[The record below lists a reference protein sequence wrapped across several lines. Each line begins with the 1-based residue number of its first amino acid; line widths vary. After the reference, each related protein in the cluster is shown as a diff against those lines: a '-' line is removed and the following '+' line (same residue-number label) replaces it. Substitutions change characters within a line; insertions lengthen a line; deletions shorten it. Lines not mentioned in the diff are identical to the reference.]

1 LTQVKLSPTRAL
13 GSPFD
18 PSHCILERDPE
29 KIREYLRVVETALGH
44 RARIVAVLEIG
55 SFAKG
60 EAVPS
65 SDIDTRVYATS
76 PEAYLINPVPG
87 AERQTSIDGALA
99 RRHGV
104 LPRRDFAWDDLN
116 EPVGQDLSATL
127 GVTVEF
133 FVVDLRCAEYELH
146 NLQCTPSIE
155 HSLLLQSNIL
165 YDPHGFLIGKVDE
178 IHGKMYEPMV
188 GFYKERFLQGVTRN
202 LGRYIGPHPWDQNKL
217 HASGQ
222 IQWVQQAVRALR
234 NAVAAKM
241 YASTGQFLYKKPDVL
256 AFYGERLPLHYPFVE
271 ELYRWKCDPLIR
283 QEMVERFSSEPAG
296 LYEIFAELTPQVGAI
311 VDEVREL
318 DLLASD

>member
-1 LTQVKLSPTRAL
+1 M
-13 GSPFD
+13 
-18 PSHCILERDPE
+18 
-29 KIREYLRVVETALGH
+29 ETALGH
-44 RARIVAVLEIG
+44 QARIAAVLEIG

-65 SDIDTRVYATS
+65 SDIDARIYATS
-76 PEAYLINPVPG
+76 PEVYLFNPVPG
-87 AERQTSIDGALA
+87 AERQPSLDGAIA

-104 LPRRDFAWDDLN
+104 LPRRDYAWEDLN
-116 EPVGQDLSATL
+116 DPVGQDLSTSV

-146 NLQCTPSIE
+146 NLGSTPSIE

-178 IHGKMYEPMV
+178 MRGKLYEPMV
-188 GFYKERFLQGVTRN
+188 GYYRERFLQGVTQK
-202 LGRYIGPHPWDQNKL
+202 LGRYIGPHPWDENKL
-217 HASGQ
+217 RASGQ
-222 IQWVQQAVRALR
+222 IQWVQQAVRCLR
-234 NAVAAKM
+234 NAVSAKL
-241 YASTGQFLYKKPDVL
+241 YISTGEFLFRKPDVL
-256 AFYGERLPLHYPFVE
+256 AFYGDQLPLHYPFVE

-296 LYEIFAELTPQVGAI
+296 LYQIFADLTPQVGAI

-318 DLLASD
+318 DLRTSG